1 MFTISFLT
9 AWQVARFN
17 HSHRVSDVRRF
28 IRASRPDLVVSRGA
42 ARDRRHLFVFIATGG
57 LPNLFPPAHIN
68 MQGHYQLM
76 TAFPSQ
82 LIQEEGRTLEEA
94 GLLNAVL
101 IVKNA

>member
-1 MFTISFLT
+1 M
-9 AWQVARFN
+9 
-17 HSHRVSDVRRF
+17 
-28 IRASRPDLVVSRGA
+28 
-42 ARDRRHLFVFIATGG
+42 FIATGG

-68 MQGHYQLM
+68 LQGHYQLM